1 MHDKLSKSVLLLHV
15 FPEISSYLKHL
26 KIRNPR
32 FSNYCIVLKAILNF
46 HENMNLNYITSN
58 SLFLF
63 IKSLY
68 FNGKFDVR
76 SKYLR
81 VISIIDDFYELDM
94 HNQFNNQANNLIDFS
109 FQFLKNWEQ
118 SHSINAVSTIK
129 SYLLRFLLYLYFNN
143 IFSLDKITQNI
154 IISYLEFTK
163 KFLKPVSVHDLIC
176 KLRLILKYAYDEN
189 WIDQNYSL
197 LLYGIKSYKNTQLP
211 DFYTDSEISCI
222 INSINRDHEAG
233 KRKYAIVLLCS
244 LLGIRAVDI
253 SLLKIKDI
261 HWNDNCV
268 IFVQSKTY
276 REVKLYI
283 PYELKHAILDYLK
296 IRTDTSSPYL
306 FTHLPKNGLKGKL
319 SKMRITAIV
328 HEAFLESGINL
339 KNRKSYS
346 HVLRHSLAHQLIN
359 NGKTNTTIANI
370 LGHATSESTKA
381 YSKISVETL
390 RFLALEVPVYE

>member
-1 MHDKLSKSVLLLHV
+1 
-15 FPEISSYLKHL
+15 
-26 KIRNPR
+26 
-32 FSNYCIVLKAILNF
+32 
-46 HENMNLNYITSN
+46 MNLNYITSN

>member
-211 DFYTDSEISCI
+211 DFYTE
-222 INSINRDHEAG
+222 
-233 KRKYAIVLLCS
+233 
-244 LLGIRAVDI
+244 
-253 SLLKIKDI
+253 DI

>member
-143 IFSLDKITQNI
+143 IFSFLDKITQNI

-163 KFLKPVSVHDLIC
+163 KFLKPVSVHES
-176 KLRLILKYAYDEN
+176 RL
-189 WIDQNYSL
+189 
-197 LLYGIKSYKNTQLP
+197 
-211 DFYTDSEISCI
+211 
-222 INSINRDHEAG
+222 
-233 KRKYAIVLLCS
+233 
-244 LLGIRAVDI
+244 
-253 SLLKIKDI
+253 
-261 HWNDNCV
+261 
-268 IFVQSKTY
+268 
-276 REVKLYI
+276 
-283 PYELKHAILDYLK
+283 
-296 IRTDTSSPYL
+296 
-306 FTHLPKNGLKGKL
+306 
-319 SKMRITAIV
+319 
-328 HEAFLESGINL
+328 
-339 KNRKSYS
+339 
-346 HVLRHSLAHQLIN
+346 
-359 NGKTNTTIANI
+359 
-370 LGHATSESTKA
+370 
-381 YSKISVETL
+381 
-390 RFLALEVPVYE
+390 